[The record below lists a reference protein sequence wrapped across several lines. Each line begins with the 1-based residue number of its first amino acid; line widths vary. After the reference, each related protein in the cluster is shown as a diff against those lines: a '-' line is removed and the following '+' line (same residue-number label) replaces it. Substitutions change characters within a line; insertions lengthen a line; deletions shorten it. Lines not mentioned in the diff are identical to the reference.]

1 MSASVDGVESRD
13 HSGQDHTAQ
22 NFNIFAELEAWA
34 GQLEIWQQC
43 ALSKLVSKPAL
54 EQADHALIFEEFL
67 QDRGLAP
74 VTGERFKYFLN
85 APEEKPKQAAPVIL
99 EAIRD
104 VIGVNALTP
113 DQVLTIG
120 PNLTVVYGPNGAGK
134 SGYARVL
141 KASCFTRSKSLTI
154 LGNINRDAREH
165 PPISAAFSLA
175 DGSLTTY
182 EKKNPSKVLR
192 DNFAVFDSSCIRAHT
207 DERKSFVVTPFL
219 FDVFPRM
226 AEVIA
231 DVNARMKALR
241 LSRAVDVS
249 VLSIP
254 DGKSQV
260 AAILNSLSART
271 DVRLVN
277 ELGTFE
283 DANAARLV
291 QLSQEIEQLKK
302 SDPQE
307 IIKKKTNALTD
318 MNLLGEK
325 LRAAMTSLSLE
336 TTQPIST
343 LITELRGLRE
353 QATALSAA
361 SFHGEPV
368 QPIGT
373 PAWTNLLKAA
383 LAFNAEAY
391 PGHPYP
397 AHTEGVRCVLC
408 QQTLGEEA
416 VQRLNRFSDFMKND
430 IERKV
435 QETMTKL
442 LVHARTIDRID
453 LQLYASDSAL
463 RRTADEMEPGL
474 SVDVD
479 ALLATLVKRKETVID
494 AIKLTSPFTFEEA
507 RAPALKRIRDLHLKI
522 NEEIEVLK
530 TKDVA
535 QVIKQHETEHTLL
548 TERKLLASRL
558 KQVLDACASLAWLD
572 RATKVAT
579 VSPKPVTE
587 MQKQLMTKLVAT
599 GFRELFRQN
608 CEQLGL
614 KLPIDFKIRGSDGE
628 TDRQLGF
635 ETVGGSNAQISDVLS
650 EGEQTV
656 VALADFLTEVSI
668 NDRHVGVILD
678 DPVSSMDHMHKESI
692 AKRLVQE
699 AKIRQVIIFTHD
711 ILFSHHLA
719 NEAALQAG
727 GFQFTGRTVSRNHA
741 GDIGCIDHLVFPH
754 SHYEDEAL
762 HRAEHFLAEAKKTTG
777 GIQHDFLEKG
787 CGCLRTAYEDFIQK
801 QLFSDV
807 VRRWRE
813 NIRFTVADV
822 FVPDHIGRTLDERMG
837 MLSRYIDAHSH
848 SSAYHEVPLTT
859 DVLAREIEALR
870 EMIRVFKRDKKLWKE
885 AKDKATF
892 N

>member
-1 MSASVDGVESRD
+1 MSANADGLESRD
-13 HSGQDHTAQ
+13 RAVQVEPAQ

-34 GQLEIWQQC
+34 GPLEVWQQC

-54 EQADHALIFEEFL
+54 EEADRALVFEEFL
-67 QDRGLAP
+67 QDRGLVPA
-74 VTGERFKYFLN
+74 TGERCKYHLN
-85 APEEKPKQAAPVIL
+85 APEEKAKPAAPVVL
-99 EAIRD
+99 EAIHE

-120 PNLTVVYGPNGAGK
+120 PNLTVVYGPNGSGK

-154 LGNINRDAREH
+154 LGNINRDARDH
-165 PPISAAFSLA
+165 PPISAVFTMA
-175 DGSLTTY
+175 DGSISKY
-182 EKKNPSKVLR
+182 EKKKPSTVLR
-192 DNFAVFDSSCIRAHT
+192 DNFAVFDSSCIRVHT
-207 DERKSFVVTPFL
+207 DERKSFVVTPYL

-241 LSRAVDVS
+241 MSRTVDAAAFA
-249 VLSIP
+249 IP

-260 AAILNSLSART
+260 ATLLSSLTART
-271 DVRLVN
+271 DVRVLK
-277 ELGTFE
+277 ELGTFD
-283 DANAARLV
+283 DANAARVV

-307 IIKKKTNALTD
+307 IIKKKTSALTD

-325 LRAAMTSLSLE
+325 LRAAMASLSLE

-361 SFHGEPV
+361 SFHGEPL

-397 AHTEGVRCVLC
+397 AHTDDVRCVLC
-408 QQTLGEEA
+408 QQNLGEEA
-416 VQRLNRFSDFMKND
+416 AQRLNRFSDFMKSD

-435 QETMTKL
+435 QETTTKL
-442 LVHARTIDRID
+442 LGHARTIDRID
-453 LQLYASDSAL
+453 LQLYASDSAF

-474 SVDVD
+474 SEDVD
-479 ALLATLVKRKETVID
+479 ALLATLVKRKETVLE
-494 AIKLTSPFTFEEA
+494 AVKLTNAFTFEEA
-507 RAPALKRIRDLHLKI
+507 RSPALKRIRELHLKI
-522 NEEIEVLK
+522 TGEIDGLK

-535 QVIKQHETEHTLL
+535 QVIKQHEAELALL
-548 TERKLLASRL
+548 TERKLLAGRL
-558 KQVLDACASLAWLD
+558 KQVLEACESLAWLD
-572 RATKVAT
+572 RASKVAA
-579 VSPKPVTE
+579 VSPKFVTD

-599 GFRELFRQN
+599 GFRERFRQN
-608 CEQLGL
+608 CEELGL

-668 NDRHVGVILD
+668 NDHHVGVILD

-692 AKRLVQE
+692 AKRLVHE
-699 AKIRQVIIFTHD
+699 ATMRQVIIFTHD

-727 GFQFTGRTVSRNHA
+727 GFQFYGRTVSRNHA

-762 HRAEHFLAEAKKTTG
+762 HRAEYFLTEAKKTTG
-777 GIQHDFLEKG
+777 GIQHDHLEKG

-813 NIRFTVADV
+813 NIKFTVADV
-822 FVPDHIGRTLDERMG
+822 FIPDQIGRTLDERMG
-837 MLSRYIDAHSH
+837 LLSRYIDAHSH
-848 SSAYHEVPLTT
+848 SPAYHEVPLTV

-870 EMIRVFKRDKKLWKE
+870 ETVRIFKKDKKQWKE
-885 AKDKATF
+885 TKDKSKF
-892 N
+892 L